1 MRICQSY
8 GYGVHFAGV
17 AGGQLEIYREHL
29 ICTPKV
35 TAEGDIKEV
44 CLPPEG
50 LARFL
55 SLIGSIPLDKQRLMP
70 RHWDSEGR
78 SRGSKSVPPYSIYH
92 HRYGNNMIYYRIVSR
107 H

>member
-1 MRICQSY
+1 MTIS
-8 GYGVHFAGV
+8 GV

-29 ICTPKV
+29 ICTPKI
-35 TAEGDIKEV
+35 TAKGDIKEV

-70 RHWDSEGR
+70 RYWDSNGR
-78 SRGSKSVPPYSIYH
+78 PRGSKSVPPYSIQH
-92 HRYGNNMIYYRIVSR
+92 HRYGNNIILFISVK
-107 H
+107 HFFIF

>member
-1 MRICQSY
+1 MAVTVI
-8 GYGVHFAGV
+8 GV

-35 TAEGDIKEV
+35 TEEGDIKEV

-55 SLIGSIPLDKQRLMP
+55 RLIGSIPLDKQRLLL
-70 RHWDSEGR
+70 RHWDTEGR
-78 SRGSKSVPPYSIYH
+78 PRGSKPIPPYAVNH
-92 HRYGNNMIYYRIVSR
+92 HRYGNNIF
-107 H
+107 

>member
-1 MRICQSY
+1 
-8 GYGVHFAGV
+8 VHVTISGV
-17 AGGQLEIYREHL
+17 AGGQLEVYREHL

-35 TAEGDIKEV
+35 TSEGNIKEV

-70 RHWDSEGR
+70 RHWDAKGQ

-92 HRYGNNMIYYRIVSR
+92 QRYGNNMI
-107 H
+107 